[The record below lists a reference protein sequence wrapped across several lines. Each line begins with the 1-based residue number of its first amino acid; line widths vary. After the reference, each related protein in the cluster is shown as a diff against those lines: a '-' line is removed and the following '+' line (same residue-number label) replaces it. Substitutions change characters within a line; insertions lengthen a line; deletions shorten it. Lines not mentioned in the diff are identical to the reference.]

1 MYSGTWRTI
10 RVPVIIL
17 IEVKDLTRSFGSV
30 TVVDHLNMSIPSG
43 EVFGFL
49 GPNGA
54 GKTTTVRML
63 ACLIKPTSGTA
74 TIDGLDVTDEKDAMQ
89 VRRRVGL
96 LTETPGLYDTL
107 SAYKNLRFYGRL
119 YDVPEPRLN
128 ERIEYYLK
136 LMGLWEKK
144 DQAVGGYSK
153 GMRQKIAIA
162 RCLLH
167 DPKVLFLDEPTSGLD
182 PEASH
187 LVRDFISDL
196 KKEGRTIFLCTHNL
210 DEADRLCDRIG
221 IFKGQL
227 LRVDSPSHLKD
238 ALYGRQVTVKLREV
252 TPALVDIVKA
262 QSFVGG
268 LEVNG
273 QELMVKVSSPETDNP
288 VLVRALVAAGADIQS
303 VSEASRSLED
313 VYFNIMGVKQ

>member
-1 MYSGTWRTI
+1 M
-10 RVPVIIL
+10 
-17 IEVKDLTRSFGSV
+17 IETKELTRSFGSV
-30 TVVDHLNMSIPSG
+30 TVVDHLNMSIRPG

-63 ACLIKPTSGTA
+63 ACLIRPSGGTA
-74 TIDGLDVTDEKDAMQ
+74 TVDGLDVTDEKQAMQ
-89 VRRRVGL
+89 VRSRVGM

-107 SAYKNLRFYGRL
+107 SALKNLRFYGRL
-119 YDVPEPRLN
+119 YDVPEQRLD
-128 ERIEYYLK
+128 ERIEHYLK
-136 LMGLWEKK
+136 LMGLWEKR

-221 IFKGQL
+221 IFKGRL
-227 LRVDSPSHLKD
+227 LSVDSPTHLKD
-238 ALYGRQVTVKLREV
+238 SLYGRQIKVQLREV
-252 TPALVDIVKA
+252 TPALLDVVRA

-268 LEVNG
+268 LEANG
-273 QELMVKVSSPETDNP
+273 KELRISVSSPETDNP
-288 VLVRALVAAGADIQS
+288 ALIRALVAAGADIQY

-313 VYFNIMGVKQ
+313 VYFNIMGVKR

>member
-1 MYSGTWRTI
+1 M
-10 RVPVIIL
+10 PVIGV
-17 IEVKDLTRSFGSV
+17 IETKDLSRSFGSV

-63 ACLIKPTSGTA
+63 ACLIKPSGGTA
-74 TIDGLDVTDEKDAMQ
+74 TVDGLDVTDEKDAMQ
-89 VRRRVGL
+89 VRSRVGL

-119 YDVPEPRLN
+119 YDVPEQRLN
-128 ERIEYYLK
+128 DRIEYYLK
-136 LMGLWEKK
+136 LLGLWEKR

-187 LVRDFISDL
+187 LVRDFISEL

-221 IFKGQL
+221 IFRGHL
-227 LRVDSPSHLKD
+227 LSVDSPSRLKD
-238 ALYGRQVTVKLREV
+238 KLYGRQVVVKLKEV
-252 TPALVDIVKA
+252 TPTLVNTVKA
-262 QSFVGG
+262 QNYVGG
-268 LEVNG
+268 VEVNG
-273 QELMVKVSSPETDNP
+273 KELLVRVNSPESDNP
-288 VLVRALVAAGADIQS
+288 ALVRALVAAGADIQF